1 MFGNYQ
7 HSDLRIEISASANDI
22 SESLTTISK
31 LEQWLWPQQL
41 KVLGNAP
48 VSTAQP
54 LNEGQTF
61 SSSLGLVQLTHQVET
76 ASPTAIRFL
85 LSGSIDGFHEWQ
97 WGDGWVQS
105 RLEGVSLLPLNLAQS
120 LSLMRLKQHLKSS

>member
-7 HSDLRIEISASANDI
+7 HSDLRIEIAASASDI
-22 SESLTTISK
+22 GESLTSLSK

-41 KVLGNAP
+41 VMEHTSDSAKQRL
-48 VSTAQP
+48 S
-54 LNEGQTF
+54 EGQTF

-76 ASPTAIRFL
+76 ASPVGIRFL

-105 RLEGVSLLPLNLAQS
+105 RLEGISLLPLNLAQS
-120 LSLMRLKQHLKSS
+120 LSLVRLKQHLKSR